1 MRTLYGLA
9 QSPWTE
15 KARWSLDHHG
25 VAYRYH
31 EHVPVLGEVLLRRK
45 AKPKKGEKASV
56 PLLVDGKE
64 VRTSS
69 LAIARHAES
78 IGKGDPLFPR
88 GAEDDVT
95 KWAELSDRIIG
106 VGRVKVLAALKTNRA
121 AQREALPD
129 FIPGPLRFAFTPM
142 ATTAS
147 AFLAMK
153 YDVPRDLAGAVGS
166 TLCPALD
173 EVRRGLGGKD
183 YLLGRF
189 TFADVAVASSL
200 RSLRPEARA
209 AIGPA
214 TREIWTNEAVAAE
227 YEDLVMWRDAIY
239 RKHRG

>member
-45 AKPKKGEKASV
+45 AKPRKGEKASV
-56 PLLVDGKE
+56 PLLVDGGE
-64 VRTSS
+64 VLPSS
-69 LAIARHAES
+69 LAIARHAET
-78 IGKGDPLFPR
+78 IGKGYPLFPR
-88 GAEDDVT
+88 GSEDEIT
-95 KWAELSDRIIG
+95 RWADLSDRIIH
-106 VGRVKVLAALKTNRA
+106 VGRVKVLAALRSNRA
-121 AQREALPD
+121 AQREALPG
-129 FIPGPLRFAFTPM
+129 FIPGPLRSVLRPM

-147 AFLAMK
+147 AFLTMK
-153 YDVPRDLAGAVGS
+153 YEVPRDLPSEVAS
-166 TLCPALD
+166 TLCPALE
-173 EVRRGLGGKD
+173 EVRRGLGGKE

-200 RSLRPEARA
+200 RALRPEARA